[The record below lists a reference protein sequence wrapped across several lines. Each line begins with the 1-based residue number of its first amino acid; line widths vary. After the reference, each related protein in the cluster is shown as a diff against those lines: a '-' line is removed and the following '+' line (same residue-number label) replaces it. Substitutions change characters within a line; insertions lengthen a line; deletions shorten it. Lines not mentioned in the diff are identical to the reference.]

1 MRVEE
6 LAFEFGAQ
14 LEEELA
20 GRYSRAQIRA
30 TRQPYE
36 ERILGLLRDAY
47 RDEDISDTQAFRELV
62 QHLIDLEA
70 RIPKGQLPH

>member
-1 MRVEE
+1 MRVAE

-20 GRYSRAQIRA
+20 GRYSPAQIRA
-30 TRQPYE
+30 MRQPYE

-62 QHLIDLEA
+62 QHLVDLE
-70 RIPKGQLPH
+70 RTLKNRQLPH